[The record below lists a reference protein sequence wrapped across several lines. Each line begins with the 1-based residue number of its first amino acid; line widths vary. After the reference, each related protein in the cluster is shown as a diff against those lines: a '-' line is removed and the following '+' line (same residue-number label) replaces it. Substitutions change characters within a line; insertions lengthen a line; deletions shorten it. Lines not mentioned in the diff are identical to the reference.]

1 MIREFR
7 RLGPRVEPA
16 GLLAHYLTPNMTV
29 QDVGGVVSLSVT
41 LVRYVEGYYNFDIGP
56 RSVVIDAVVRYL
68 AHEESEYNNDCVM
81 GSEEV
86 DWKAWVKCS
95 SIHTLRRTS

>member
-41 LVRYVEGYYNFDIGP
+41 LARYVEGCYNFDVGP

-68 AHEESEYNNDCVM
+68 THEESEYNNDCAM

-86 DWKAWVKCS
+86 G
-95 SIHTLRRTS
+95 